1 MFSGEIMTKGQEKL
15 SVDEAISKL
24 SDDDVELRKLA
35 VNSLEGVEDEKVI
48 EPLIMALN
56 DENTPVR
63 HKAAENLGNLNG
75 ELGDLAVDRL
85 LEVAD
90 NEEGEY
96 KRFAS
101 FALKAS
107 GSDKAIDYFSKSIND
122 EDFGVR
128 KVAVRSLGELKVT
141 SKIDDIE
148 KIMLEEE
155 DWGVRLA
162 AIRAL
167 GDMEVEEAI
176 TPIKKARRKEKDKD
190 FKKAANKAIKK
201 IEKSIKKK

>member
-1 MFSGEIMTKGQEKL
+1 MTKDQEKL
-15 SVDEAISKL
+15 PIDEAISKL
-24 SDDDVELRKLA
+24 TDDDTEMRKLA
-35 VNSLEGVEDEKVI
+35 VNSLEGVQDEKII
-48 EPLIMALN
+48 EPLISALN

-63 HKAAENLGNLNG
+63 HKAALNLGNLDG
-75 ELGDLAVDRL
+75 KLGDLVVDRL
-85 LEVAD
+85 LEVV
-90 NEEGEY
+90 NSEKGEY

-101 FALKAS
+101 FALKS
-107 GSDKAIDYFSKSIND
+107 SDSDKVMDYFSEAIND

-128 KVAVRSLGELKVT
+128 KIAVRSLGELKAT
-141 SKIDDIE
+141 HKIDDIE

-201 IEKSIKKK
+201 IEKAIKKK

>member
-1 MFSGEIMTKGQEKL
+1 MDVVFMTKKEEKF
-15 SVDEAISKL
+15 SVDEAIEKL
-24 SDDDVELRKLA
+24 SDSDVEVRKAA
-35 VNSLEGVEDEKVI
+35 VNSLEGTTDEVAI
-48 EPLIMALN
+48 DPLIEAMK

-63 HKAAENLGNLNG
+63 HKAAEILGNM
-75 ELGDLAVDRL
+75 GDVVVDKL
-85 LEVAD
+85 ISIVN

-101 FALKAS
+101 FALKLT
-107 GSDKAIDYFSKSIND
+107 GSEKAIDYFASAIGD

-128 KVAVRSLGELKVT
+128 KIAVRSLGELKAT
-141 SKIDDIE
+141 DKIDDIS
-148 KIMLEEE
+148 KVMMEEE

-167 GDMEVEEAI
+167 GDMATEEAI
-176 TPIKKARRKEKDKD
+176 DHIKKARRKEKDKD

-201 IEKSIKKK
+201 IEKAIK

>member
-1 MFSGEIMTKGQEKL
+1 MSKKQEKL
-15 SVDEAISKL
+15 AMDEAIDKL
-24 SDDDVELRKLA
+24 NDEDVEIRKLA
-35 VNSLEGVEDEKVI
+35 VNSLEGIDDEKI
-48 EPLIMALN
+48 IDPLIEAMK

-63 HKAAENLGNLNG
+63 HKAAEILGNM
-75 ELGDLAVDRL
+75 GDVVVDKL
-85 LEVAD
+85 INIVN

-101 FALKAS
+101 FALKLT
-107 GSDKAIDYFSKSIND
+107 GSKEAIDYFASSIHD

-128 KVAVRSLGELKVT
+128 KIAVRSLGELKAT
-141 SKIDDIE
+141 DKIDDIAE
-148 KIMLEEE
+148 VMMEEE

-176 TPIKKARRKEKDKD
+176 VVIKKARRKEKDKD

-201 IEKSIKKK
+201 IEKAIK

>member
-1 MFSGEIMTKGQEKL
+1 MTKKEEKFSVEEAIEKL
-15 SVDEAISKL
+15 SDN
-24 SDDDVELRKLA
+24 DVEIRKQA
-35 VNSLEGVEDEKVI
+35 VNSLDGIRDETAI
-48 EPLIMALN
+48 GPLIEAMK

-63 HKAAENLGNLNG
+63 HKAAEILGNMG
-75 ELGDLAVDRL
+75 DVVVDELINIVT
-85 LEVAD
+85 
-90 NEEGEY
+90 NETGEY

-101 FALKAS
+101 FALKLT
-107 GSDKAIDYFSKSIND
+107 GSEKAVDYFALAIKD

-128 KVAVRSLGELKVT
+128 KVAVRSLGELKAID
-141 SKIDDIE
+141 KIDDIAE
-148 KIMLEEE
+148 VMMEEE

-176 TPIKKARRKEKDKD
+176 VLIKKARRKEKDKD

-201 IEKSIKKK
+201 IEKAIK

>member
-1 MFSGEIMTKGQEKL
+1 MSKDEEKL
-15 SVDEAISKL
+15 SVDEAIIKL
-24 SDDDVELRKLA
+24 TDDDVEMRKLA
-35 VNSLEGVEDEKVI
+35 VNSLEGIDDEAVV
-48 EPLIMALN
+48 EPLIKAMQ

-63 HKAAENLGNLNG
+63 HKAAENLGKMG
-75 ELGDLAVDRL
+75 ESVVDRL
-85 LEVAD
+85 LEVVN

-101 FALKAS
+101 FALKGT
-107 GSDKAIDYFSKSIND
+107 GSEKAIDYFSKSLHD

-128 KVAVRSLGELKVT
+128 KIAVRSLGELKAT
-141 SKIDDIE
+141 DKIDDIE
-148 KIMLEEE
+148 KIILEEE

>member
-1 MFSGEIMTKGQEKL
+1 MTKKLEKFSVEEAIEKL
-15 SVDEAISKL
+15 NDS
-24 SDDDVELRKLA
+24 DVEVRKNA
-35 VNSLEGVEDEKVI
+35 VNSLDGTTDEAAI
-48 EPLIMALN
+48 DPLIEAMK

-63 HKAAENLGNLNG
+63 HKAAEILGNM
-75 ELGDLAVDRL
+75 GDVVVERL
-85 LEVAD
+85 LTIVN

-101 FALKAS
+101 FALKLT
-107 GSDKAIDYFSKSIND
+107 GSNEAIDYFASAIYD

-128 KVAVRSLGELKVT
+128 KVAVRSLGELKAT
-141 SKIDDIE
+141 DKIDNIAE
-148 KIMLEEE
+148 IMMEEE

-162 AIRAL
+162 AVRAL

-176 TPIKKARRKEKDKD
+176 DVIKKARRKEKDKD

-201 IEKSIKKK
+201 IEKATK

>member
-1 MFSGEIMTKGQEKL
+1 MVKDQDKL
-15 SVDEAISKL
+15 SKDEAIAKL
-24 SDDDVELRKLA
+24 TDDDVEVRKIA
-35 VNSLEGVEDEKVI
+35 VNSLEGIEDESVI
-48 EPLIMALN
+48 EPLIEAMK

-63 HKAAENLGNLNG
+63 HKAAENLGNL
-75 ELGDLAVDRL
+75 GDLAVDRL
-85 LEVAD
+85 LEVVN

-101 FALKAS
+101 FALKTT
-107 GSDKAIDYFSKSIND
+107 GSTKAVDYFSEAIDD

-128 KVAVRSLGELKVT
+128 KVAVRSLGELQAT
-141 SKIDDIE
+141 DKIPDVE

-167 GDMEVEEAI
+167 GDMGVEEAI
-176 TPIKKARRKEKDKD
+176 DPIKKARRKEKDKD

-201 IEKSIKKK
+201 IEKDLKKKK

>member
-1 MFSGEIMTKGQEKL
+1 MTNDQKKFSVEEAIEKL
-15 SVDEAISKL
+15 SDN
-24 SDDDVELRKLA
+24 DVEVRKIA
-35 VNSLEGVEDEKVI
+35 VNSLDGTTDEAAI
-48 EPLIMALN
+48 DPLIEAMK

-63 HKAAENLGNLNG
+63 HKAAEILGNM
-75 ELGDLAVDRL
+75 GDVVVGRL
-85 LEVAD
+85 IDIV
-90 NEEGEY
+90 NTEEGEY

-101 FALKAS
+101 FALKVT
-107 GSDKAIDYFSKSIND
+107 GSRESIDYFASAIND

-128 KVAVRSLGELKVT
+128 KIAVRSLGELKAT
-141 SKIDDIE
+141 DKIDDVA
-148 KIMLEEE
+148 KIMVEEE

-176 TPIKKARRKEKDKD
+176 DPIKKARRKEKDKD

-201 IEKSIKKK
+201 IEKAIK

>member
-1 MFSGEIMTKGQEKL
+1 MDGDLEKL
-15 SVDEAISKL
+15 SIDEAIDKL
-24 SDDDVELRKLA
+24 TDDDVELRKLA
-35 VNSLEGVEDEKVI
+35 VNSLEGIEDEKII
-48 EPLIMALN
+48 EPLILAMN

-63 HKAAENLGNLNG
+63 HKAAENLGKM
-75 ELGDLAVDRL
+75 GDLAVDRL
-85 LEVAD
+85 IEVA
-90 NEEGEY
+90 NKEKGEY

-101 FALKAS
+101 FALKTT
-107 GSDKAIDYFSKSIND
+107 GSKKAIDYFSQSIND

-128 KVAVRSLGELKVT
+128 KVAVRSLGELQAT
-141 SKIDDIE
+141 DKIDEIE

-176 TPIKKARRKEKDKD
+176 TVIKKARRKEKDKD

-201 IEKSIKKK
+201 IEKAIKNK

>member
-1 MFSGEIMTKGQEKL
+1 MTKDEEKF
-15 SVDEAISKL
+15 SVDEALEKL
-24 SDDDVELRKLA
+24 NDNNVKVRKQA
-35 VNSLEGVEDEKVI
+35 VNSLEGTRDEI
-48 EPLIMALN
+48 TIGPLIEAMK

-63 HKAAENLGNLNG
+63 HKAAEILGNMG
-75 ELGDLAVDRL
+75 EVVVNQLIHIVNS
-85 LEVAD
+85 EK
-90 NEEGEY
+90 GEY

-101 FALKAS
+101 FALKLT
-107 GSDKAIDYFSKSIND
+107 GSNEAIDYFASAIHD

-128 KVAVRSLGELKVT
+128 KIAVRSLGELKAT
-141 SKIDDIE
+141 DKIDEIAE
-148 KIMLEEE
+148 VMMEEE

-176 TPIKKARRKEKDKD
+176 DLIKKARRKEKDKD

-201 IEKSIKKK
+201 IEKAIK

>member
-1 MFSGEIMTKGQEKL
+1 MTNSQEKF
-15 SVDEAISKL
+15 SHKEAIEKL
-24 SDDDVELRKLA
+24 KDDDVEVRKLA
-35 VNSLEGVEDEKVI
+35 VNSLEGTTDEVAI
-48 EPLIMALN
+48 GPLIEAMK

-63 HKAAENLGNLNG
+63 HKAAEILGNMG
-75 ELGDLAVDRL
+75 DVVVDELINIV
-85 LEVAD
+85 
-90 NEEGEY
+90 NSEEGEY

-101 FALKAS
+101 FALKLT
-107 GSDKAIDYFSKSIND
+107 GSEKAIDYFASAIND

-128 KVAVRSLGELKVT
+128 KVAVRSLGELKAT
-141 SKIDDIE
+141 DKIDDIA
-148 KIMLEEE
+148 KVMMEEE

-176 TPIKKARRKEKDKD
+176 VVIKKARRKEKDKD

-201 IEKSIKKK
+201 IEKAIK